1 MNGTPAIPALR
12 SCGPG
17 LEIINEIGVEAIRVN
32 SIRQTRRLI
41 DASDLHGWKVNTPRD
56 DETRGGTV
64 SIMVP
69 DCENVSRELLARDIL
84 IDFRPGAGIRLSPHF
99 YTTDGEIDHAIDTIA
114 EIVAG

>member
-1 MNGTPAIPALR
+1 MNGTPAIPALFA
-12 SCGPG
+12 CGPG
-17 LEIINEIGVEAIRVN
+17 LKIVNEIGVEAIRAN
-32 SIRQTRRLI
+32 SIRQTKYLI
-41 DASDLHGWKVNTPRD
+41 DASDKQGGKGNTPRD
-56 DETRGGTV
+56 DGTRGGTV

-99 YTTDGEIDHAIDTIA
+99 YTTNGEMDHAIETIA